1 MRKRLLLFVL
11 SFAVSVALSAAA
23 TYLVF
28 LRPLRRSWGLDP
40 EEATRVLPGDDLLPD
55 APLVETRGI
64 TIEAPPAAVWPWLVQ
79 MGYGRGGWYSYDR
92 LDNAGRP
99 SAETVVPE
107 WQNIKM
113 GDRLTAGSSGRAWF
127 TVAGL
132 DPGRALVLRAS
143 NDPRRGASFDPSGPR
158 PRWFTDGTWEF
169 VLEALDGDRTRLIV
183 GGTSTGRPWPL
194 DRLAKVLFWEPAH
207 FIMQRKQFRE
217 ITRRAE
223 GAPEARPAGP
233 TDRLGPAGPS
243 R

>member
-1 MRKRLLLFVL
+1 MRPIRLAGGAAAAIAGAYLLLMRPRML
-11 SFAVSVALSAAA
+11 RWGA
-23 TYLVF
+23 TE
-28 LRPLRRSWGLDP
+28 
-40 EEATRVLPGDDLLPD
+40 EEARRRLPGEGVVPD
-55 APLVETRGI
+55 ARRDPSTMAV
-64 TIEAPPAAVWPWLVQ
+64 TIDAPPERVWPWLVQ
-79 MGYGRGGWYSYDR
+79 MGCDRAGWYSYDR

-107 WQNIKM
+107 WQNIQM

-183 GGTSTGRPWPL
+183 GGTSTGRPWLL

-207 FIMQRKQFRE
+207 CIMQRKQFRE
-217 ITRRAE
+217 IRRRAE
-223 GAPEARPAGP
+223 GAPGPGPEARPAGS
-233 TDRLGPAGPS
+233 TDRLSPPGPS

>member
-1 MRKRLLLFVL
+1 MRLTRL
-11 SFAVSVALSAAA
+11 AGGAAA
-23 TYLVF
+23 AIAGAYLVLVRPRM
-28 LRPLRRSWGLDP
+28 LRWGATE
-40 EEATRVLPGDDLLPD
+40 EEARRRLPGEGVVPD
-55 APLVETRGI
+55 ARRDPSTMAV
-64 TIEAPPAAVWPWLVQ
+64 TIDAPPERVWPWLVQ
-79 MGYGRGGWYSYDR
+79 MGCDRAGWYSYDR

-99 SAETVVPE
+99 SAETIVPE
-107 WQNIKM
+107 WQDIQM